1 MNPQMAPDASTQVPP
16 VRVGVVGYGWW
27 GKTMARQIAM
37 SPWLSLAAVAESHD
51 TTRQGMAHDTALQG
65 VAVVDSA
72 QALMAHPGLEAV
84 ILCTPH
90 EQHAQQIMAAA
101 QAGLHVFCEKPLCL
115 TLADA
120 RQAVDACGS
129 RGLVLGIGHERRFE
143 PEVVALR
150 QMIADGVL
158 GTILQI
164 EANFSQDKFFA
175 LPKDNWRLSNRH
187 APVGPLTATGIHL
200 VDLSIAV
207 LGPCESLWARLATLG
222 SDFENGDTLAVM
234 MAFPQGANAMV
245 SAVLATPFE
254 GGVGGNPRPHAPG
267 ESHRLGHHRRPAG
280 SRAPDALCRA
290 GALGAAEPGGLRAR
304 RARRRTLPGV
314 AHRDAGQRGRPGSG
328 DALGAGPCAAGRR
341 ADMSEVIARPAAR
354 RLSAPEREARI
365 VDEAVHFFAEVGF
378 GGDTRELAKR
388 LGVTQSLLYKYFPNK
403 EALINR
409 VFDVVYMGRWN
420 PFWESVIHDRSVP
433 LQERLTRLYLEYAKA
448 ALTRDWVRIFMFSGL
463 RGESINSRY
472 LTVLR
477 QRILEPIAAELR
489 HEFGL
494 PDVAEVPLKSA
505 EIELVWG
512 INAREHFLAGARV
525 VLPRLLQSNPDQ
537 PITSR

>member
-1 MNPQMAPDASTQVPP
+1 
-16 VRVGVVGYGWW
+16 
-27 GKTMARQIAM
+27 
-37 SPWLSLAAVAESHD
+37 
-51 TTRQGMAHDTALQG
+51 
-65 VAVVDSA
+65 
-72 QALMAHPGLEAV
+72 
-84 ILCTPH
+84 
-90 EQHAQQIMAAA
+90 
-101 QAGLHVFCEKPLCL
+101 
-115 TLADA
+115 
-120 RQAVDACGS
+120 
-129 RGLVLGIGHERRFE
+129 
-143 PEVVALR
+143 
-150 QMIADGVL
+150 
-158 GTILQI
+158 
-164 EANFSQDKFFA
+164 
-175 LPKDNWRLSNRH
+175 
-187 APVGPLTATGIHL
+187 
-200 VDLSIAV
+200 
-207 LGPCESLWARLATLG
+207 
-222 SDFENGDTLAVM
+222 
-234 MAFPQGANAMV
+234 
-245 SAVLATPFE
+245 
-254 GGVGGNPRPHAPG
+254 
-267 ESHRLGHHRRPAG
+267 
-280 SRAPDALCRA
+280 
-290 GALGAAEPGGLRAR
+290 
-304 RARRRTLPGV
+304 
-314 AHRDAGQRGRPGSG
+314 
-328 DALGAGPCAAGRR
+328 
-341 ADMSEVIARPAAR
+341 MSEVTARPAAR

-512 INAREHFLAGARV
+512 INARVFYFGQRQWIFDVPVQDDLPALISLTVEHFLAGARV

-537 PITSR
+537 PIT

>member
-1 MNPQMAPDASTQVPP
+1 
-16 VRVGVVGYGWW
+16 
-27 GKTMARQIAM
+27 
-37 SPWLSLAAVAESHD
+37 
-51 TTRQGMAHDTALQG
+51 
-65 VAVVDSA
+65 
-72 QALMAHPGLEAV
+72 
-84 ILCTPH
+84 
-90 EQHAQQIMAAA
+90 
-101 QAGLHVFCEKPLCL
+101 
-115 TLADA
+115 
-120 RQAVDACGS
+120 
-129 RGLVLGIGHERRFE
+129 
-143 PEVVALR
+143 
-150 QMIADGVL
+150 
-158 GTILQI
+158 
-164 EANFSQDKFFA
+164 
-175 LPKDNWRLSNRH
+175 
-187 APVGPLTATGIHL
+187 
-200 VDLSIAV
+200 
-207 LGPCESLWARLATLG
+207 
-222 SDFENGDTLAVM
+222 
-234 MAFPQGANAMV
+234 
-245 SAVLATPFE
+245 
-254 GGVGGNPRPHAPG
+254 
-267 ESHRLGHHRRPAG
+267 
-280 SRAPDALCRA
+280 
-290 GALGAAEPGGLRAR
+290 
-304 RARRRTLPGV
+304 
-314 AHRDAGQRGRPGSG
+314 
-328 DALGAGPCAAGRR
+328 
-341 ADMSEVIARPAAR
+341 MSEVTARPAAR

-512 INAREHFLAGARV
+512 INARVFYFGQRQWIFDVPVQDDLPALISLTVEHFLAGARV
-525 VLPRLLQSNPDQ
+525 VLPRMLQSNPDQ

>member
-1 MNPQMAPDASTQVPP
+1 
-16 VRVGVVGYGWW
+16 
-27 GKTMARQIAM
+27 
-37 SPWLSLAAVAESHD
+37 
-51 TTRQGMAHDTALQG
+51 
-65 VAVVDSA
+65 
-72 QALMAHPGLEAV
+72 
-84 ILCTPH
+84 
-90 EQHAQQIMAAA
+90 
-101 QAGLHVFCEKPLCL
+101 
-115 TLADA
+115 
-120 RQAVDACGS
+120 
-129 RGLVLGIGHERRFE
+129 
-143 PEVVALR
+143 
-150 QMIADGVL
+150 
-158 GTILQI
+158 
-164 EANFSQDKFFA
+164 
-175 LPKDNWRLSNRH
+175 
-187 APVGPLTATGIHL
+187 
-200 VDLSIAV
+200 
-207 LGPCESLWARLATLG
+207 
-222 SDFENGDTLAVM
+222 
-234 MAFPQGANAMV
+234 
-245 SAVLATPFE
+245 
-254 GGVGGNPRPHAPG
+254 
-267 ESHRLGHHRRPAG
+267 
-280 SRAPDALCRA
+280 
-290 GALGAAEPGGLRAR
+290 
-304 RARRRTLPGV
+304 
-314 AHRDAGQRGRPGSG
+314 
-328 DALGAGPCAAGRR
+328 
-341 ADMSEVIARPAAR
+341 MSEVTARPAAR
-354 RLSAPEREARI
+354 RLSAQEREARI

-512 INAREHFLAGARV
+512 INARVFYFGQRQWIFDVPVQDDLPALISLTVEHFLAGARV

-537 PITSR
+537 PIT